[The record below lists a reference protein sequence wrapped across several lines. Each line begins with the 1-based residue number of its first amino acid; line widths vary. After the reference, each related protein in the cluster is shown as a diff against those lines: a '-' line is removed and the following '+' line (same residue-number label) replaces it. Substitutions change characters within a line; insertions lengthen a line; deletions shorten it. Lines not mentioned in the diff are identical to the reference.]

1 MKTKTLREVQN
12 LPTAL
17 IYTRVSSEEQAR
29 EGVSLDAQLTE
40 CRRYAAQ
47 HGWMLGPEFQ
57 DVLSGKRDD
66 RPAYQALLAEVRRLR
81 DEGQYAVVVVFRL
94 DRLGRRILERVR
106 CREELK
112 RLGVPVHSVRE
123 GGEVSD
129 LVANIL
135 ASVAE
140 EESRA
145 LGERVAAA
153 KLHLT
158 GNGWYITG
166 QVPWGYRMRPATA
179 EERAEGSP
187 MTVLEPNP
195 IEVPWV
201 QEAFRRAGEG
211 QTLRAVHR
219 WVATLPNEAR
229 GGRVF
234 AFQTFRNVL
243 VSPVYVGR
251 LIHGSDDVLARPLA
265 RWEALVDDGT
275 WQRIR
280 DYVEGHRRLPRQ
292 ASQQYLLT
300 GLLRCPVCGCRM
312 GGKARKD
319 RSRSYRCCGVN
330 LGANAPVP
338 GCAITSLADQVEQAV
353 LEEVLPVIEGAVS
366 AVPAL
371 RQALERAW
379 VALREPATLQDQL
392 QERQR
397 QRLLREAAQA
407 RSRLTNAA
415 VLFAD
420 GDIDKPGYE
429 LLRDK
434 ARVDLD
440 AATQELDRLRVVEPG
455 VTLPPLETVLAA
467 AEGWGAAMRE
477 GDIAAQ
483 REVLAALID
492 RVVPVRIGRGKYDV
506 NVIWTPLGGALRAAL
521 EPPISTATSR
531 AA

>member
-1 MKTKTLREVQN
+1 MTKQRKSEPMAIT
-12 LPTAL
+12 TAF

-47 HGWMLGPEFQ
+47 HGWMLGQEFQ

-66 RPAYQALLAEVRRLR
+66 RPAYQALLADVRRLR
-81 DEGQYAVVVVFRL
+81 AEGQSVVVLVFRL

-112 RLGVPVHSVRE
+112 SLGVPVHSVRE

-140 EESRA
+140 EESRS

-153 KLHLT
+153 KQLLT
-158 GNGWYITG
+158 GNGWFITG
-166 QVPWGYRMRPATA
+166 QEPWGYQMRPATA
-179 EERAEGSP
+179 QERAQGPP

-229 GGRVF
+229 GGRSF

-251 LIHGSDDVLARPLA
+251 VIHGSDDVLSRPKS
-265 RWEALVDDGT
+265 RWEPLVDDAT
-275 WQRIR
+275 WRRIR
-280 DYVEGHRRLPRQ
+280 DYVDGHRRLPRQ
-292 ASQQYLLT
+292 ASQHYLLT

-312 GGKARKD
+312 GGKARKH

-330 LGANAPVP
+330 LGANAPVW
-338 GCAITSLADQVEQAV
+338 GCAITALADQVERAV
-353 LEEVLPVIEGAVS
+353 LAEVLPLLEGAVS
-366 AVPAL
+366 SLPEL

-379 VALREPATLQDQL
+379 AALRTPATLQDEL
-392 QERQR
+392 QERQH
-397 QRLLREAAQA
+397 QQLLREAEQA
-407 RSRLTNAA
+407 RSRLTKAA

-440 AATQELDRLRVVEPG
+440 ASTEVLSRLQVVEPS
-455 VTLPPLETVLAA
+455 VTLPPLETVLTAA
-467 AEGWGAAMRE
+467 QGWGAAMQ
-477 GDIAAQ
+477 GGSVAAQ
-483 REVLAALID
+483 REVLAALIV
-492 RVVPVRIGRGKYDV
+492 RVVPARIGRGKYGV
-506 NVIWTPLGGALRAAL
+506 EIVWTPGGEGLRAVVL
-521 EPPISTATSR
+521 SSTGIPERS

>member
-1 MKTKTLREVQN
+1 MKTKTTREVQI
-12 LPTAL
+12 LPIAL

-47 HGWMLGPEFQ
+47 HGWMLGLEFQ

-66 RPAYQALLAEVRRLR
+66 RPAYQALLTEVRRLR
-81 DEGQYAVVVVFRL
+81 ADGQSVVVVVFRL

-112 RLGVPVHSVRE
+112 VLGVPVHSVRE

-153 KLHLT
+153 KQHLT

-166 QVPWGYRMRPATA
+166 QVPWGYQMRPATS
-179 EERAEGSP
+179 EERAQGSP

-195 IEVPWV
+195 VEVPWV
-201 QEAFRRAGEG
+201 QEAFHRAGEG

-234 AFQTFRNVL
+234 AFQTFRTVL

-251 LIHGSDDVLARPLA
+251 LIHGNDDVLARPLA
-265 RWEALVDDGT
+265 RWEPLVDDAT

-280 DYVEGHRRLPRQ
+280 EYVDGHRRLPRQ
-292 ASQQYLLT
+292 ASQHYLLT
-300 GLLRCPVCGCRM
+300 GLLRCSVCGCRM

-338 GCAITSLADQVEQAV
+338 GCAITALADQVEQAV
-353 LEEVLPVIEGAVS
+353 LAEVLPLIEGAVS
-366 AVPAL
+366 TVPEL
-371 RQALERAW
+371 QQALERAW
-379 VALREPATLQDQL
+379 NALRTPASLQDEL

-397 QRLLREAAQA
+397 QQLLREAEQA
-407 RSRLTNAA
+407 RSRLTKAA

-440 AATQELDRLRVVEPG
+440 AATEELGRLEVVGPG
-455 VTLPPLETVLAA
+455 VVLPSLETVLAA
-467 AEGWGAAMRE
+467 AAGWGAAMQ
-477 GDIAAQ
+477 GGSVVAQ
-483 REVLAALID
+483 REVL
-492 RVVPVRIGRGKYDV
+492 
-506 NVIWTPLGGALRAAL
+506 
-521 EPPISTATSR
+521 
-531 AA
+531 

>member
-1 MKTKTLREVQN
+1 MTSTSGSSN
-12 LPTAL
+12 MATAL

-47 HGWMLGPEFQ
+47 HGWMLGQEFQ

-81 DEGQYAVVVVFRL
+81 ADGQPAVVLVFRL
-94 DRLGRRILERVR
+94 DRLGRRILERVP

-112 RLGVPVHSVRE
+112 TLGVPVHSVRE

-140 EESRA
+140 EETRA

-153 KLHLT
+153 KQHLT

-179 EERAEGSP
+179 QERAQGPP

-234 AFQTFRNVL
+234 AFQTFRNVV

-251 LIHGSDDVLARPLA
+251 LIHGSDDVLSRPSA
-265 RWEALVDDGT
+265 RWEALVDDAT

-280 DYVEGHRRLPRQ
+280 DYVDGHRRLPRQ
-292 ASQQYLLT
+292 ASQHYLLT

-338 GCAITSLADQVEQAV
+338 GCATTALADQVEQAV
-353 LEEVLPVIEGAVS
+353 LAEVLPLLEGAVS
-366 AVPAL
+366 TLPEL
-371 RQALERAW
+371 RQTLERAW
-379 VALREPATLQDQL
+379 AALRTPATLQDAL

-397 QRLLREAAQA
+397 QQLVREAEQA
-407 RSRLTNAA
+407 RARLTKAA

-434 ARVDLD
+434 ARMDLD
-440 AATQELDRLRVVEPG
+440 AATEALSQLEVVESR
-455 VTLPPLETVLAA
+455 VALPPLETVLAA
-467 AEGWGAAMRE
+467 AEGWGTTMRE

-483 REVLAALID
+483 REVLALLIERIVPM
-492 RVVPVRIGRGKYDV
+492 RVGRGEYDV
-506 NVIWTPLGGALRAAL
+506 EIAWTPLGAGLRVASQGTAAQVTQL
-521 EPPISTATSR
+521 VA
-531 AA
+531 

>member
-1 MKTKTLREVQN
+1 MTKQRTSE
-12 LPTAL
+12 PTSITMAL
-17 IYTRVSSEEQAR
+17 VYTRVSSEEQAR

-47 HGWMLGPEFQ
+47 HGWVLGQEFQ

-81 DEGQYAVVVVFRL
+81 AEGQSVGVVVFRL

-112 RLGVPVHSVRE
+112 ALGVPVHSVRE

-140 EESRA
+140 EETRT
-145 LGERVAAA
+145 LGERVSVA
-153 KLHLT
+153 KQHIAE
-158 GNGWYITG
+158 GGWYVG
-166 QVPWGYRMRPATA
+166 GRAPWGYRSRPATP
-179 EERAEGSP
+179 EERAQGSP
-187 MTVLEPNP
+187 TAVLEPNP

-211 QTLRAVHR
+211 QTLRTVYR
-219 WVATLPNEAR
+219 WVVTLPSEAR
-229 GGRVF
+229 GGRAF
-234 AFQTFRNVL
+234 AFQTLRNVL
-243 VSPVYVGR
+243 LSPVYVGR
-251 LIHGSDDVLARPLA
+251 VIHGSDDVLFRPGS
-265 RWEALVDDGT
+265 RWEPLVDDAT
-275 WQRIR
+275 WQQIR

-300 GLLRCPVCGCRM
+300 GLLRCSVCGCRM
-312 GGKARKD
+312 SGKARKD

-353 LEEVLPVIEGAVS
+353 LAEVLPLIEGAVS
-366 AVPAL
+366 SLPEL

-379 VALREPATLQDQL
+379 AALRTPATLQDQL

-397 QRLLREAAQA
+397 QQLVREAEQA

-420 GDIDKPGYE
+420 GDIDKLGYE

-440 AATQELDRLRVVEPG
+440 AATEALSQLHRVEPS
-455 VTLPPLETVLAA
+455 VALPPLETVLTAA
-467 AEGWGAAMRE
+467 TGWGAAMRD

-483 REVLAALID
+483 REVLATLID
-492 RVVPVRIGRGKYDV
+492 RVQPVRIGHGQYGV
-506 NVIWTPLGGALRAAL
+506 EVFWTPLSEGLRSVVLSSTGSPERSAA
-521 EPPISTATSR
+521 
-531 AA
+531 

>member
-1 MKTKTLREVQN
+1 MKTKTTREVQN

-29 EGVSLDAQLTE
+29 DGVSLDAQLTE

-47 HGWMLGPEFQ
+47 HGWMLGQEFQ

-66 RPAYQALLAEVRRLR
+66 RPAYQALLTEVRRLR
-81 DEGQYAVVVVFRL
+81 AEGQLVVVVVCRL

-112 RLGVPVHSVRE
+112 SLGVPVHSVRE

-153 KLHLT
+153 KQHLT

-179 EERAEGSP
+179 EERAQGSP
-187 MTVLEPNP
+187 MTILEPNS

-251 LIHGSDDVLARPLA
+251 LIHGSDDVLIRPSA
-265 RWEALVDDGT
+265 RWEPLVDDAT

-280 DYVEGHRRLPRQ
+280 DYVDGHRRLPRQ

-300 GLLRCPVCGCRM
+300 GMLRCPVCGCRM

-338 GCAITSLADQVEQAV
+338 GCAITALADQVEQAV
-353 LEEVLPVIEGAVS
+353 LAEVLPILVGAVS
-366 AVPAL
+366 TLPEL

-379 VALREPATLQDQL
+379 NALRQPTSLQDEL

-397 QRLLREAAQA
+397 QQLLREREQA
-407 RSRLTNAA
+407 RARLTKAA

-440 AATQELDRLRVVEPG
+440 AATEALNQLQVIEPSFK
-455 VTLPPLETVLAA
+455 LPPLETVLAA
-467 AEGWGAAMRE
+467 AEGWGVAMRD

-483 REVLAALID
+483 REVLAAVIE
-492 RVVPVRIGRGKYDV
+492 RVVPVRVGRGNYDV
-506 NVIWTPLGGALRAAL
+506 EVFWTPLGEGLRGVVLAPADIPERSAA
-521 EPPISTATSR
+521 
-531 AA
+531 

>member
-1 MKTKTLREVQN
+1 VTKQQKSEPSSIT
-12 LPTAL
+12 TAL
-17 IYTRVSSEEQAR
+17 VYTRVSSEEQAR

-47 HGWMLGPEFQ
+47 HGWMLGQEFQ

-66 RPAYQALLAEVRRLR
+66 RPAYQALLVEVRRLR
-81 DEGQYAVVVVFRL
+81 AEGQLVVVVVFRL

-112 RLGVPVHSVRE
+112 ALGVPVHSVRE

-153 KLHLT
+153 KQHLT
-158 GNGWYITG
+158 SNGWYITG
-166 QVPWGYRMRPATA
+166 QLPWGYRMRPATT
-179 EERAEGSP
+179 EERAQGSP

-195 IEVPWV
+195 VEVPWV
-201 QEAFRRAGEG
+201 QEAFCRAGEG

-251 LIHGSDDVLARPLA
+251 LIHGSDDVLARPSA
-265 RWEALVDDGT
+265 RWEPLVDDAT

-312 GGKARKD
+312 GGRARKD

-330 LGANAPVP
+330 LGANAPVW
-338 GCAITSLADQVEQAV
+338 GCATTALADQVEQAV
-353 LEEVLPVIEGAVS
+353 LAEVLPLIDGAVS
-366 AVPAL
+366 SLPEL

-379 VALREPATLQDQL
+379 AALRTPATLQDEL
-392 QERQR
+392 QERHRKQ
-397 QRLLREAAQA
+397 LVRETEQA
-407 RSRLTNAA
+407 RARLTKAA

-440 AATQELDRLRVVEPG
+440 AATEALSKLQMVEPS
-455 VTLPPLETVLAA
+455 VVLPPLETVLAA
-467 AEGWGAAMRE
+467 AEGWGAAMHD

-483 REVLAALID
+483 REVLAALVEK
-492 RVVPVRIGRGKYDV
+492 VVPVRVSRGKYDV
-506 NVIWTPLGGALRAAL
+506 NVIWTPLGEALRVSID
-521 EPPISTATSR
+521 PPMTTAVGR
-531 AA
+531 VA

>member
-1 MKTKTLREVQN
+1 
-12 LPTAL
+12 
-17 IYTRVSSEEQAR
+17 
-29 EGVSLDAQLTE
+29 
-40 CRRYAAQ
+40 
-47 HGWMLGPEFQ
+47 
-57 DVLSGKRDD
+57 
-66 RPAYQALLAEVRRLR
+66 
-81 DEGQYAVVVVFRL
+81 VVFRL

-112 RLGVPVHSVRE
+112 ALGVPVHSVRE

-153 KLHLT
+153 KQHLT
-158 GNGWYITG
+158 GNGWFITG
-166 QVPWGYRMRPATA
+166 QVPWGYRMRSATP
-179 EERAEGSP
+179 EERTQGSP
-187 MTVLEPNP
+187 RSVLEPNP

-201 QEAFRRAGEG
+201 QEAFRRAGGG

-219 WVATLPNEAR
+219 WVTTLPSEAR

-251 LIHGSDDVLARPLA
+251 VIHGGDDVLARPFG
-265 RWEALVDDGT
+265 RWEALVDDAT

-330 LGANAPVP
+330 LGANAPIP
-338 GCAITSLADQVEQAV
+338 GCAITALADQIEQAV
-353 LEEVLPVIEGAVS
+353 LTEVLPLLECAVS
-366 AVPAL
+366 TLPEL
-371 RQALERAW
+371 RHALERAW
-379 VALREPATLQDQL
+379 AALREPATLQDQL

-397 QRLLREAAQA
+397 QHLLREAEQSRA
-407 RSRLTNAA
+407 RLTKAA

-420 GDIDKPGYE
+420 GEIDKRGYE

-434 ARVDLD
+434 VRTDLD
-440 AATQELDRLRVVEPG
+440 AATEALGQMQGVEPNT
-455 VTLPPLETVLAA
+455 TLPPLETVLAA
-467 AEGWGAAMRE
+467 AEGWGAAMRGGE
-477 GDIAAQ
+477 LAAQ
-483 REVLAALID
+483 RDVLAVLID
-492 RVVPVRIGRGKYDV
+492 RVVPVRTGRGTYDAE
-506 NVIWTPLGGALRAAL
+506 IEWTPLGEGLRAA
-521 EPPISTATSR
+521 SQGTASL
-531 AA
+531 ANQLVA